1 MMKTERLAGVDRL
14 RGLVIA
20 LMVLDHV
27 RDFFSPTPFWPDDLP
42 DTTPGWFFT
51 RWITH
56 LCAPVF
62 VLLAGTSS
70 FMREQKVG
78 KLAQSKYL
86 LSRGLLLMLLEITLI
101 NLSWQF
107 HYQFVF
113 LQVIW
118 ALGVSM
124 VVLAGLIHLPR
135 WLIALF
141 AFSQILLHNLLDA
154 LPQQDMGFF
163 WGLLHFQNYYPLHE
177 SGFGVFVAY
186 PLLPWLG
193 VMAAGYLLGEWL
205 MTAPEQRQRNLLV
218 SGLALI
224 AAFLILRSFNIYG
237 DHQSWATQAQGSL
250 YTLISF
256 LDTSKYPP
264 SLLYLCMTLGPAL
277 LLLALFE
284 RWTPPLDNGLKL
296 FGRHPLFVYIVHI
309 PLIHAA
315 AMIFMHA
322 MYGGQPNLF
331 AQQPYFPP
339 GYEYSLLRTW
349 LTWAVTLLVLYAMT
363 HWWSQRRRKVSVAN

>member
-1 MMKTERLAGVDRL
+1 MNGRLLGIDRL

-51 RWITH
+51 RWLTH

-62 VLLAGTSS
+62 VLLAGSS
-70 FMREQKVG
+70 AFMRAQKVG

-118 ALGVSM
+118 ALGVGM

-135 WLIALF
+135 WLIAVF
-141 AFSQILLHNLLDA
+141 AFSQILLHNLLDT
-154 LPQQDMGFF
+154 LPQQDMGFL

-186 PLLPWLG
+186 PLIPWLG
-193 VMAAGYLLGEWL
+193 VMAAGYLLGDWL
-205 MTAPEQRQRNLLV
+205 LTSGDSRQRKLLT
-218 SGLALI
+218 SGLLLI
-224 AAFLILRSFNIYG
+224 GLFVVLRSFNIYG
-237 DHQSWATQAQGSL
+237 DHQLWTSQPQGAI
-250 YTLISF
+250 YTVMHY
-256 LDTSKYPP
+256 LDASKYPP

-277 LLLALFE
+277 LLLALFDK
-284 RWTPPLDNGLKL
+284 WTPPLDRGLLL
-296 FGRHPLFVYIVHI
+296 FGRHPLFVYVIHI

-315 AMIFMHA
+315 SLVFMQL
-322 MYGGQPNLF
+322 MYGDKPNLF

-339 GYEYSLLRTW
+339 GYEYSLLRAW
-349 LTWAVTLLVLYAMT
+349 LAWAIALVVLYAIT
-363 HWWSQRRRKVSVAN
+363 RWWSQRRQRTRAAS